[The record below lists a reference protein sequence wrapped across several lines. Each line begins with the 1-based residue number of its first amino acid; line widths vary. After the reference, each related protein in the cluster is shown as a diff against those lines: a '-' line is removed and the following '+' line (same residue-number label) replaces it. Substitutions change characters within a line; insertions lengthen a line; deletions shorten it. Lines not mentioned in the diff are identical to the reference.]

1 MKSTVDMKASL
12 LASRWPVLLAVVS
25 LLFLVSCSTVS
36 NQVDRYE
43 ENYNQEYGAAI
54 QEQNHPGLIHY
65 EDEYVLMNLMLQPK
79 AAMAFQIMN
88 KTSGTITIVW
98 ANVLYDVPRTGL
110 IEAIP
115 SGSLTSVIPPRLG
128 IQNRFSPS
136 QPLSLFPE
144 DYEVSGRMANG
155 SQFAYQQFTVRMPI
169 RMDATGETKVYLF
182 VYTYHPEQGIFSGA
196 CNRVDG

>member
-1 MKSTVDMKASL
+1 MKYSYEIRALESGN
-12 LASRWPVLLAVVS
+12 RWTVLLAMVS
-25 LLFLVSCSTVS
+25 LLFLVSCSAVS

-54 QEQNHPGLIHY
+54 QDQNNPGLIHY

-88 KTSGTITIVW
+88 KTGGTITIVW
-98 ANVLYDVPRTGL
+98 ANVIYDVPRTGL

-115 SGSLTSVIPPRLG
+115 SGSLTSVIPPQQG
-128 IQNRFSPS
+128 IQNKFSPS

-144 DYEVSGRMANG
+144 DYEVSGRMDNG

-169 RMDATGETKVYLF
+169 RMDATAETKLYLF
-182 VYTYHPEQGIFSGA
+182 VYTYHPAQGFFSGA
-196 CNRVDG
+196 CNRVD

>member
-1 MKSTVDMKASL
+1 MKCSLEIEAIQSKNRWTVLLVTVGLLL
-12 LASRWPVLLAVVS
+12 LA
-25 LLFLVSCSTVS
+25 SCSTVS

-54 QEQNHPGLIHY
+54 QDQNNPGLIHY

-79 AAMAFQIMN
+79 AAMAFQILN
-88 KTSGTITIVW
+88 KTGGTVTIVW
-98 ANVLYDVPRTGL
+98 SDVMYDVPRTGL

-115 SGSLTSVIPPRLG
+115 SGNLTSVIPPQKG
-128 IQNRFSPS
+128 IQNRFSPN

-144 DYEVSGRMANG
+144 DYEVSGRSANG
-155 SQFAYQQFTVRMPI
+155 TQYAYQQFTVRMPI
-169 RMDATGETKVYLF
+169 RMDATGETVLYLF

-196 CNRVDG
+196 CNRVGG

>member
-1 MKSTVDMKASL
+1 MKYSFEIG
-12 LASRWPVLLAVVS
+12 ASRSDKRWTVLLAMVS

-43 ENYNQEYGAAI
+43 ENYNQEYGAAL
-54 QEQNHPGLIHY
+54 QDQDKPGLIHY

-88 KTSGTITIVW
+88 TTSGTITIIW
-98 ANVLYDVPRTGL
+98 ANVMYDVPRTGL

-115 SGSLTSVIPPRLG
+115 SGSLTSVIPPQQG

-144 DYEVSGRMANG
+144 DYETSGRMANG

-182 VYTYHPEQGIFSGA
+182 VYTFHPAQGFFSGA
-196 CNRVDG
+196 CNRLDG

>member
-1 MKSTVDMKASL
+1 MKCSFESKPFRSENL
-12 LASRWPVLLAVVS
+12 WIVLLAIVS
-25 LLFLVSCSTVS
+25 LLFLFSCSTVS

-54 QEQNHPGLIHY
+54 QDQNNPGLIHY

-79 AAMAFQIMN
+79 GAMAFQILN
-88 KTSGTITIVW
+88 KTGGTITIVW
-98 ANVLYDVPRTGL
+98 ANVMYDVPRTGL

-115 SGSLTSVIPPRLG
+115 SGSLTSVIPAQRG

-144 DYEVSGRMANG
+144 DYETSGRMANG
-155 SQFAYQQFTVRMPI
+155 TQFAYQQFTVRMPI
-169 RMDATGETKVYLF
+169 RMDATGETKLYLF

>member
-1 MKSTVDMKASL
+1 MKCSL
-12 LASRWPVLLAVVS
+12 CIEAIRSKKRWTVLLAKVG
-25 LLFLVSCSTVS
+25 LLVLVSCSTVS

-54 QEQNHPGLIHY
+54 QDQNNPGLIHY

-79 AAMAFQIMN
+79 AAMAFQILN
-88 KTSGTITIVW
+88 KTGGTITIVW
-98 ANVLYDVPRTGL
+98 ANVMYDVPRTGL

-115 SGSLTSVIPPRLG
+115 SGNLISVIQPQQG

-155 SQFAYQQFTVRMPI
+155 VKFAYQQFTVRMPI

-182 VYTYHPEQGIFSGA
+182 VYTYQPAEGMFSGA